1 LIEVTWRFNVWPCQS
16 ADFRVCFVSS
26 ATEEGLPRVQVD
38 LLAQVVCHSK
48 RDSIGA
54 RFMIDRLGIAWYT
67 LRYGLNADTM
77 ARWSPMGWT
86 GSLRAGR
93 RGGMMFSTQLANK
106 TIHKILTY
114 RRSRKH

>member
-1 LIEVTWRFNVWPCQS
+1 MIEVTWRFNVWPCQS

-54 RFMIDRLGIAWYT
+54 RLMIDRLGIAWYT
-67 LRYGLNADTM
+67 LRYGLNADE
-77 ARWSPMGWT
+77 
-86 GSLRAGR
+86 AGALVTHELNWIAPSRPTR
-93 RGGMMFSTQLANK
+93 RNDV
-106 TIHKILTY
+106 
-114 RRSRKH
+114 